1 MSPKYLPRCWC
12 GCAAVTH
19 LHYRPGRDCGNCGPG
34 LCYGYARKDLPMPAG
49 HELAAARSDA
59 HTMRN
64 LAVLSRFGLN
74 RHFDPEIRRLVP
86 RPRITPLDERRRG
99 RR

>member
-1 MSPKYLPRCWC
+1 
-12 GCAAVTH
+12 
-19 LHYRPGRDCGNCGPG
+19 
-34 LCYGYARKDLPMPAG
+34 MPVG
-49 HELAAARSDA
+49 HALAAARSDA

-64 LAVLSRFGLN
+64 LAVLSQFGMT
-74 RHFDPEIRRLVP
+74 RQFDPEIRRLVP